1 MCELLGTHE
10 AHQNRGIAASLLKWG
25 TDQADQE
32 GLETY
37 LDASAKG
44 QPYYIK
50 RHGFRPEK
58 DIPIPDREEYGSY
71 KYVSMVTPPQKG

>member
-10 AHQNRGIAASLLKWG
+10 DYQRRGIAASLLKWG
-25 TDQADQE
+25 TDHADQE

-44 QPYYIK
+44 EPYYIK
-50 RHGFRPEK
+50 RHGFEPK
-58 DIPIPDREEYGSY
+58 KQVPIPDREAYGSY
-71 KYVSMVTPPQKG
+71 NYVSMLRAPQKS